1 MDSREE
7 EQRTGPS
14 CRQESVMSSSQC
26 HCCQESVAEEG
37 CCRRR
42 EEECSWH
49 LQNPSEDIEMVVEQ
63 EQQNLDKLI
72 PHFFKVFGHFTSAS
86 HVATII
92 VQVISVDRR
101 RWRSQFYQII

>member
-1 MDSREE
+1 MDSKEE

-49 LQNPSEDIEMVVEQ
+49 LNPSEDIEMVVEQ
-63 EQQNLDKLI
+63 EQQNLEKLI
-72 PHFFKVFGHFTSAS
+72 PHFFKVFG
-86 HVATII
+86 
-92 VQVISVDRR
+92 
-101 RWRSQFYQII
+101 